1 MIYFSTIQSKSNN
14 RATSS
19 ISEDYANKLVIQ
31 MDNSNCHNCHNCRDC
46 YNCYHC
52 YDCDNCYDCHSCHN
66 CHNCDNCRNCNSCYD
81 CNNCYKCANCDSCDD
96 CHNCDNFNNP
106 QSENI
111 IQLSNLNWTVSFNS
125 KYMAIGCQ
133 FHSIKFWKTASN
145 ETIAKMDSNALEF
158 WKKYKDSIFS
168 IINSTLN

>member
-1 MIYFSTIQSKSNN
+1 MTYFSTIQSKSNN

-31 MDNSNCHNCHNCRDC
+31 MDNNNC
-46 YNCYHC
+46 YNCH
-52 YDCDNCYDCHSCHN
+52 DCHNCYDCAN
-66 CHNCDNCRNCNSCYD
+66 CNNCNRCYKCRNCD
-81 CNNCYKCANCDSCDD
+81 DCANCND
-96 CHNCDNFNNP
+96 CTNFNNP

-133 FHSIKFWKTASN
+133 FHSIKFWKTASD

-158 WKKYKDSIFS
+158 WKKYKDLIFS
-168 IINSTLN
+168 LINSTLN

>member
-14 RATSS
+14 RATSA

-31 MDNSNCHNCHNCRDC
+31 MDDNNCHNCYNCYDCYNCDNCHSCDDCYDCRNCHNCYNCRNCHNCHNC
-46 YNCYHC
+46 Y
-52 YDCDNCYDCHSCHN
+52 
-66 CHNCDNCRNCNSCYD
+66 
-81 CNNCYKCANCDSCDD
+81 
-96 CHNCDNFNNP
+96 NFNNS
-106 QSENI
+106 QFENI
-111 IQLSNLNWTVSFNS
+111 IQLSNLNWIISFNS